1 MKKVSLFLLFAFT
14 LIISACS
21 KDEDEKDDPIAVLE
35 TRTYT
40 LHSVD
45 KPEIQGSVKISE
57 LENGNSELLLKINGS
72 STDIHPAYIYSG
84 GENGT
89 GAVAI
94 TLNAIECDCEESIT
108 VISKLDNGTPITF
121 QGLKAFNGHI
131 KIHQSDTEL
140 GTIIARGNIGVNGN

>member
-1 MKKVSLFLLFAFT
+1 MRKVVPYLVLAISLVAGG
-14 LIISACS
+14 CS
-21 KDEDEKDDPIAVLE
+21 KSEEQEESKGTLE
-35 TRTYT
+35 TRTYS

-84 GENGT
+84 GENGN
-89 GAVAI
+89 GAIAI
-94 TLNAIECDCEESIT
+94 TLEAIECDCEESIT

-131 KIHQSDTEL
+131 KIHQSATEL
-140 GTIIARGNIGVNGN
+140 GTIIAQGNIGVNGN

>member
-1 MKKVSLFLLFAFT
+1 MRKVAPYLVLAISLVAGG
-14 LIISACS
+14 CS
-21 KDEDEKDDPIAVLE
+21 KSEEQEESEGTLE
-35 TRTYT
+35 TRTYS

-84 GENGT
+84 GENGN
-89 GAVAI
+89 GAIAI
-94 TLNAIECDCEESIT
+94 TLEAIECDCEESIT

-131 KIHQSDTEL
+131 KIHQSATEL
-140 GTIIARGNIGVNGN
+140 GTIIAQGNIGVNGN

>member
-1 MKKVSLFLLFAFT
+1 MRKVVPYLVLAISLVAGG
-14 LIISACS
+14 CS
-21 KDEDEKDDPIAVLE
+21 KSEEQEESEGTLE
-35 TRTYT
+35 TRTYS

-84 GENGT
+84 GENGN
-89 GAVAI
+89 GAIAI
-94 TLNAIECDCEESIT
+94 TLEAIECDCEESIT

-131 KIHQSDTEL
+131 KIHQSATEL
-140 GTIIARGNIGVNGN
+140 GTIIAQGNIGVNGN